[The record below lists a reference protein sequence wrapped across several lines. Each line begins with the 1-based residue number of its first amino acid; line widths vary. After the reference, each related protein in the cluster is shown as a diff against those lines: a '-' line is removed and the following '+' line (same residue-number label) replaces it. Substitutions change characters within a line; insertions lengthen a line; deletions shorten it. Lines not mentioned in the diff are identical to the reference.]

1 MGKLAAEIAAPA
13 KSRLVVLGSLVYRIV
28 RVNSDELR
36 RVGYAGLEGAASVRA
51 VETQLRQHQRELR
64 AKLSGLKGEALEEL
78 LKAEAAKEEALLDLR
93 YQRLLERPEGQ
104 TAMLERSTAYV
115 CAAVRGAGKL
125 LDTTIRPLDGNVVH
139 CDLDEVASVLADLRD
154 EAQIAAG
161 VAPIYLEDLRFV
173 TSEADHNP
181 EKGRVWVHAL
191 PEAARR
197 VLGQAIADLQSI
209 TADLEPFRLRAGE
222 PAGPGR
228 AGAEVQQAPARDPEA
243 AAGGSGAGDH
253 VPGRRARKGAGKGQ
267 RQQGM
272 AGR

>member
-1 MGKLAAEIAAPA
+1 MGKLAQQIAAPA

-51 VETQLRQHQRELR
+51 VEAQLRQQQRELR
-64 AKLSGLKGEALEEL
+64 AKLSGLKGEQLEEL

-104 TAMLERSTAYV
+104 TAMLERSTAYI
-115 CAAVRGAGKL
+115 CAAVRGAGRL

-139 CDLDEVASVLADLRD
+139 CEQDEAGSVLADLRD

-173 TSEADHNP
+173 PSESDHNP
-181 EKGRVWVHAL
+181 DKGKVWVHAL

-197 VLGQAIADLQSI
+197 VLGQAIADLQAI
-209 TADLEPFRLRAGE
+209 TADLEPFRLRAGAS
-222 PAGPGR
+222 AGSGR
-228 AGAEVQQAPARDPEA
+228 AGAEVQQAPARDPEV
-243 AAGGSGAGDH
+243 AAGGSGAGDP
-253 VPGRRARKGAGKGQ
+253 VSRGGKRKGAGKNQ
-267 RQQGM
+267 RQQGV
-272 AGR
+272 ARR